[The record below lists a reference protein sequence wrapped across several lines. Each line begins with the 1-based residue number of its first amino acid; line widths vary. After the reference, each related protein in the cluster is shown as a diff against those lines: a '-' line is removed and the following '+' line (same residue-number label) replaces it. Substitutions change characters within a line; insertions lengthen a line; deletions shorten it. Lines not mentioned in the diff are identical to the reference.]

1 MEPTFWEI
9 VLDHW
14 TVTIFLPA
22 VLLLIAALAIT
33 TRIMDLADQ
42 RRRSDGR
49 GRRPSGR

>member
-1 MEPTFWEI
+1 MDPTFWEI

-22 VLLLIAALAIT
+22 VLVLIAALAIT

-42 RRRSDGR
+42 RRSNGR
-49 GRRPSGR
+49 GRQPGRR